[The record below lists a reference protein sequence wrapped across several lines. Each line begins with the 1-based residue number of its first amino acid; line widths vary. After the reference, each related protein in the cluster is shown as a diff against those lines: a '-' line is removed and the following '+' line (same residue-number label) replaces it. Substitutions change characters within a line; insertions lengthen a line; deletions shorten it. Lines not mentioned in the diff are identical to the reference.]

1 MVSIFIAIISG
12 YLLGSIPSAYLAARL
27 RKGIDI
33 REVGSKNMGAMNV
46 YYEVGL
52 IEAILVLLT
61 DVGKGIVAILIARY
75 LLGVPLLFQLLTGL
89 VVVIGHTFP
98 VFLKFRGGKGG
109 ATTFGILLF
118 LMPKAIP
125 IWLVICLI
133 ALLISHN
140 LTFCYSIAFICFPL
154 AAWLIYH
161 STPMIAFSIGLPMLV
176 GINYIPRFKEMFM
189 ETGGSWRK
197 VIMRSSRK
205 ERL

>member
-1 MVSIFIAIISG
+1 MIDIFIAIIIG

-33 REVGSKNMGAMNV
+33 REVGSKNMGTMNV

-61 DVGKGIVAILIARY
+61 DVGKGIVAILIARW
-75 LLGVPLLFQLLTGL
+75 LGVSVLFQLLTGL
-89 VVVIGHTFP
+89 AAVIGHRFP
-98 VFLKFRGGKGG
+98 VFLKFHGGKGG
-109 ATTFGILLF
+109 ATTIGILLF

-125 IWLVICLI
+125 FWLVICLI

-140 LTFCYSIAFICFPL
+140 FTFCYGIAFICFPL

-161 STPMIAFSIGLPMLV
+161 STPMIAFSIGLPIFV
-176 GINYIPRFKEMFM
+176 GINYTPRFKEMHM
-189 ETGGSWRK
+189 KAAGSWRK
-197 VIMRSSRK
+197 VIMRSSTK

>member
-1 MVSIFIAIISG
+1 MINIIVAIICG

-33 REVGSKNMGAMNV
+33 REVGSKNMGAMNA
-46 YYEVGL
+46 YYEVGRV
-52 IEAILVLLT
+52 EAILVLLT

-75 LLGVPLLFQLLTGL
+75 LLGVPLLFQLLTAFAA
-89 VVVIGHTFP
+89 VIGHSFP

-125 IWLVICLI
+125 I
-133 ALLISHN
+133 
-140 LTFCYSIAFICFPL
+140 
-154 AAWLIYH
+154 
-161 STPMIAFSIGLPMLV
+161 GL
-176 GINYIPRFKEMFM
+176 M
-189 ETGGSWRK
+189 ESGGSWRK
-197 VIMRSSRK
+197 IIKRSSTK